1 MAEALFRRALKARG
15 EEGISVASAGTGA
28 WDDAP
33 ASEGAYLV
41 ALESGVDLSAHR
53 ARTLTAAIVRDADLI
68 LTMSSQHRARVEAL
82 GGAGRV
88 YTLAEYAG
96 LRGQSGGDISDPFGG
111 DIEGYR
117 RTWHQLEQLVE
128 SAASRMAAER

>member
-1 MAEALFRRALKARG
+1 MAEALFRRALQARG
-15 EEGISVASAGTGA
+15 EEGVRVSSAGTGA

-41 ALESGVDLSAHR
+41 ALENGLDLSAHR
-53 ARTLTAAIVRDADLI
+53 ARTLTPALVRDADLI
-68 LTMSSQHRARVEAL
+68 LVMSAQHRARVEAL

-88 YTLAEYAG
+88 HTLREYAG
-96 LRGQSGGDISDPFGG
+96 AGGRGGDILDPFGG

-117 RTWHQLEQLVE
+117 RTWQELESLIE
-128 SAASRMAAER
+128 SAAARVAAER